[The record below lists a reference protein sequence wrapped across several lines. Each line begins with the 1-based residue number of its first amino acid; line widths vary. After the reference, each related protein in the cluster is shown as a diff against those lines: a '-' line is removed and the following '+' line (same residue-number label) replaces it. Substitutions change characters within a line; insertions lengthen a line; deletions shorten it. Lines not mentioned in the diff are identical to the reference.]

1 MHRLSP
7 GFAFRITGQDLPA
20 TCQPVER
27 GAACRLCTDLEME
40 DCRCH
45 ERRRGT
51 FPCHPS
57 STFYNRPDYRSHRL
71 LSPLTILSMSLT
83 QERLK
88 RRSTTLRAA
97 SPNSSNSGSLALPD
111 DSGGDA
117 QGVRARVCAI
127 SYIHA
132 SAKARWSSSRVLR
145 SCASRWKA
153 FA

>member
-7 GFAFRITGQDLPA
+7 RFALRITGQDLPV
-20 TCQPVER
+20 TCQLVER
-27 GAACRLCTDLEME
+27 GAACSLCTDLEME

-51 FPCHPS
+51 SPCHPS
-57 STFYNRPDYRSHRL
+57 FMFYTQPDYLPHRL

-88 RRSTTLRAA
+88 RRNTTLRAA
-97 SPNSSNSGSLALPD
+97 SPNSSNNGSLALPD
-111 DSGGDA
+111 DSAGDV

-127 SYIHA
+127 SCIHA
-132 SAKARWSSSRVLR
+132 SATARWSSSHVLR
-145 SCASRWKA
+145 SCAFRWKA